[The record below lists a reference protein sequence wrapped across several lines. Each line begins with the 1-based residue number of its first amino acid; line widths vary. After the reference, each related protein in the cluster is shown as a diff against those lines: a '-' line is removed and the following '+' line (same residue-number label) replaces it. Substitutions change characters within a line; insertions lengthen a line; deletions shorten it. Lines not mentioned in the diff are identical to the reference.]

1 MAQDLTAFLAGNAI
15 SIENVKYVASKR
27 FIDPETKS
35 PIEWEL
41 SAIESTVDEEIRKE
55 CTYKKPIP
63 GGKRGQYTNELDT
76 DKYIGK
82 VCARCTV
89 YPNLNNAELQN
100 SYGVRDA
107 DALLKKM
114 LNIGEYADYK
124 AKVMELNGYDT
135 TMDELVDEA
144 KN

>member
-1 MAQDLTAFLAGNAI
+1 MAQDLTAFFAGNAI

-27 FIDPETKS
+27 FIDPETKA

-41 SAIESTVDEEIRKE
+41 SAIESAVDEEIRRE

-63 GGKRGQYTNELDT
+63 GKRGQHTIELDT
-76 DKYIGK
+76 DKYIGR

-100 SYGVRDA
+100 SYGVKDA

-114 LNIGEYADYK
+114 LNIGEYSDYK
-124 AKVMELNGYDT
+124 TKVMELNGFDT
-135 TMDELVDEA
+135 TMEELVEEA

>member
-1 MAQDLTAFLAGNAI
+1 MAKDLTAFFAGNAI

-27 FIDPETKS
+27 FIDPETNS

-41 SAIESTVDEEIRKE
+41 SAIESAVDEEIRKE

-63 GGKRGQYTNELDT
+63 GKRGQYNNELDT
-76 DKYIGK
+76 DKYIGR

-89 YPNLNNAELQN
+89 YPNLNNADLQN
-100 SYGVRDA
+100 SYGVKDA

-114 LNIGEYADYK
+114 LNIGEYAEYK
-124 AKVMELNGYDT
+124 AKVMELNGFDV

>member
-1 MAQDLTAFLAGNAI
+1 MAQDLTAFFAGNAI

-27 FIDPETKS
+27 FVDPATKE

-41 SAIESTVDEEIRKE
+41 SAIESAVDEEIRKE

-63 GGKRGQYTNELDT
+63 GKRGQHTNELDT
-76 DKYIGK
+76 DKYIGR

-89 YPNLNNAELQN
+89 YPNLNDVALQD
-100 SYGVRDA
+100 SYGVKNA

-114 LNIGEYADYK
+114 LNIGEYAEFK
-124 AKVMELNGYDT
+124 ARVMELNGFDT

>member
-1 MAQDLTAFLAGNAI
+1 MAQNLSVFFAENAI
-15 SIENVKYVASKR
+15 SIENVKYIASKR
-27 FIDPETKS
+27 FIDPETKE
-35 PIEWEL
+35 PVEWEL
-41 SAIESTVDEEIRKE
+41 SAIESAVDEEIRKE

-63 GGKRGQYTNELDT
+63 GKRGQYNSELDT
-76 DKYIGK
+76 DKYIGR

-89 YPNLNNAELQN
+89 YPNLNDAELQN

-114 LNIGEYADYK
+114 LNVGEYAEYK
-124 AKVMELNGYDT
+124 AKVMELNGFDT
-135 TMDELVDEA
+135 TMEELVEEA

>member
-1 MAQDLTAFLAGNAI
+1 MAQDLTAFFAGNAI

-27 FIDPETKS
+27 FVDPTTKE

-41 SAIESTVDEEIRKE
+41 SAIESEVDEAIRKE

-63 GGKRGQYTNELDT
+63 GKRGQHTNELDT
-76 DKYIGK
+76 DKYIGR

-100 SYGVRDA
+100 SYGVKDA
-107 DALLKKM
+107 DTLLKKM
-114 LNIGEYADYK
+114 LNIGEYAEFK
-124 AKVMELNGYDT
+124 ARVMELNGFDT
-135 TMDELVDEA
+135 TMEELVDEA

>member
-1 MAQDLTAFLAGNAI
+1 MAHDLTAFFAGNAI

-27 FIDPETKS
+27 FIDPETKE

-41 SAIESTVDEEIRKE
+41 SAIESAVDEEIRKE

-63 GGKRGQYTNELDT
+63 GKRGQSTNELDT
-76 DKYIGK
+76 DKYIGR

-89 YPNLNNAELQN
+89 YPNLNNAELQE
-100 SYGVRDA
+100 SYGVKGA

-114 LNIGEYADYK
+114 LNVGEYAEYK
-124 AKVMELNGYDT
+124 AKVMELNGFDT
-135 TMDELVDEA
+135 TLDELVDEA

>member
-1 MAQDLTAFLAGNAI
+1 MAQDLTAFFAGNAI

-27 FIDPETKS
+27 FIDPETKA

-41 SAIESTVDEEIRKE
+41 SAIESAVDEEIRKE
-55 CTYKKPIP
+55 CTHKKPIP
-63 GGKRGQYTNELDT
+63 GKRGQYNTELDT
-76 DKYIGK
+76 DKYIGR

-100 SYGVRDA
+100 SYGVKDA
-107 DALLKKM
+107 DSLLKKM
-114 LNIGEYADYK
+114 LNVGEYAEYK
-124 AKVMELNGYDT
+124 AKVMELNGFDT

>member
-1 MAQDLTAFLAGNAI
+1 MAQDLTAFFAGNAI

-27 FIDPETKS
+27 FIDPETKA

-41 SAIESTVDEEIRKE
+41 SAIESAVDEEIRKE
-55 CTYKKPIP
+55 CTIKKPIV
-63 GGKRGQYTNELDT
+63 GKRGQYTNDLDT
-76 DKYIGK
+76 DKYIGR

-89 YPNLNNAELQN
+89 YPNLNNAELQK
-100 SYGVRDA
+100 SYGVQGS

-114 LNIGEYADYK
+114 LNIGEYAEYK
-124 AKVMELNGYDT
+124 AKVMELNGFDT
-135 TMDELVDEA
+135 TMEELVDEA

>member
-1 MAQDLTAFLAGNAI
+1 MAMDLTAFFAGNAI

-27 FIDPETKS
+27 FINPETKE
-35 PIEWEL
+35 PIEWEM

-55 CTYKKPIP
+55 CTIKKPIP
-63 GGKRGQYTNELDT
+63 GKRGQYTNDLDT
-76 DKYIGK
+76 DKYIGR

-89 YPNLNNAELQN
+89 FPNLNDSGLQD
-100 SYGVRDA
+100 SYGVKSA

-114 LNIGEYADYK
+114 LNIGEYAEYK
-124 AKVMELNGYDT
+124 AKVMELNGFDT
-135 TMDELVDEA
+135 TMDELVEEA

>member
-1 MAQDLTAFLAGNAI
+1 MAQDLTAFFAGNAI

-27 FIDPETKS
+27 FIDTETKA

-41 SAIESTVDEEIRKE
+41 SAIESAVDEEIRRE
-55 CTYKKPIP
+55 CTIKKPIP
-63 GGKRGQYTNELDT
+63 GKRGQYTNDLDT
-76 DKYIGK
+76 DKYIGR

-100 SYGVRDA
+100 SYGVKDA
-107 DALLKKM
+107 DTLLKKM
-114 LNIGEYADYK
+114 LNVGEYADFK
-124 AKVMELNGYDT
+124 AKVMELNGFDT
-135 TMDELVDEA
+135 TVEELVDEA